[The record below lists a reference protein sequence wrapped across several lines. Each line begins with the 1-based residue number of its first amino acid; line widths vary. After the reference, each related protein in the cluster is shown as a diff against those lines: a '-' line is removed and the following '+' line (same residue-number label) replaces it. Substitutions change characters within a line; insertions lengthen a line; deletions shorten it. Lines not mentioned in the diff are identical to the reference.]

1 MNRWMR
7 SILAMMT
14 AAGLSL
20 MPCMGVMSYAEDSVK
35 EAAAAED
42 AKESAFF
49 SGFASATENDIKGK
63 IDEGGKIR
71 SAAYDASEKQYYVV
85 FEDGSQYK
93 VVSSD
98 SSFLNYLKVMG
109 AEVQQL
115 SVGQEVARA
124 DSGTRI
130 GQASLIFI
138 MVGIAGFAI
147 FMYSRSQKEKAL
159 ATNSKEEERKS
170 KIRAQNTGVRFE
182 DVEGVDELKQDV
194 FRIVDCLKNPE
205 KYKAI
210 GARIPKGIILYGPPG
225 TGKTL
230 LAKAIAGEAG
240 VPFYT
245 AVGSDFIEKYV
256 GVGASRIRDL
266 YKTARKTSPCIVFI
280 DEVDAIAGDRDAM
293 NNQEYS
299 ATVNALL
306 SELDGFD
313 SSENVV
319 TICATNH
326 LESLD
331 PAFQRSGRFDL
342 KLAVGL
348 PDRKARRRI
357 IDIHG
362 RNKKFSRDIDLD
374 DLAVRTAG
382 FSGADIEAILNES
395 AVIAA
400 GTNKPYITNQD
411 IEDAFFKILMKGNK
425 KKREKIQEINRVVA
439 WHESGHTLATKLLT
453 RDSVPSVTIIGSSS
467 GAGGVTFRVP
477 DEEEQLKSRKDIENM
492 IRVMYAGR
500 AAEEIYYGD
509 QDKITIGA
517 SQDIKQATAVIRD
530 YLAVYGLGKG
540 GMVDITQFR
549 PNDYSFILD
558 EAREMARRLY
568 KETVEILAGQKET
581 LRKIAESLLEK
592 ETLREWEIDDI
603 IAGRTNP
610 PSDRNGRRPS
620 MENGAVEAV
629 AYTVPEETSES
640 VIFPFK
646 SNA

>member
-20 MPCMGVMSYAEDSVK
+20 MPCLQMASYAAEPQQKTVVEEEK
-35 EAAAAED
+35 ENAL
-42 AKESAFF
+42 F
-49 SGFASATENDIKGK
+49 SGFTAATENDIKEK
-63 IDEGGKIR
+63 IEGGGMIR
-71 SAAYDASEKQYYVV
+71 SAAYDAADRQYYVM

-93 VVSSD
+93 IESTD
-98 SSFLNYLKVMG
+98 SNFMNYLKVMG

-115 SVGQEVARA
+115 SVGQEAVR
-124 DSGTRI
+124 SESSSRI

-138 MVGIAGFAI
+138 MIGFLGIGI
-147 FMYSRSQKEKAL
+147 FMYSRSRKEKAL

-205 KYKAI
+205 KYRAI

-256 GVGASRIRDL
+256 GVGASRIREL

-425 KKREKIQEINRVVA
+425 KKREKIHEVNRVVA

-517 SQDIKQATAVIRD
+517 SQDIKQATSVIRD

-540 GMVDITQFR
+540 GMVDIAQFR

-558 EAREMARRLY
+558 EAREMAQRLY
-568 KETVEILAGQKET
+568 KETVDILAEQKET
-581 LRKIAESLLEK
+581 LRKIAETLLEK

-610 PSDRNGRRPS
+610 PSDRPGKRAS
-620 MENGAVEAV
+620 LDSGAVEAV
-629 AYTVPEETSES
+629 AYTMQKES
-640 VIFPFK
+640 VESVFLPFK
-646 SNA
+646 GNA